1 MRARVL
7 IAGLCVLVA
16 LGCARRAKKPA
27 ATDEPVAQNPAP
39 KAGGPKDKAD
49 EPNWLTDPRFK
60 KDGEPGSPAAPGKGP
75 SATGKSDWGVSPP
88 QGGWQGGAPGA
99 PPQPPVQPPPGANP
113 PPLVVGGGT
122 PLGAAGRVV
131 ALAEMKDVHIF
142 MENASVVDG
151 KMPKPSAVYEALV
164 AAGSKKAAEHV
175 RLGSIVLTG
184 ATQRESIWAYDYN
197 ALTNGGLAVSQN
209 GVETLTA
216 AELKQ
221 RLGK

>member
-1 MRARVL
+1 MGARVL
-7 IAGLCVLVA
+7 IAGLCLLVA

-27 ATDEPVAQNPAP
+27 ATDEPVAQNSPQQPVSP
-39 KAGGPKDKAD
+39 KAKAD

-60 KDGEPGSPAAPGKGP
+60 KDTEPGSPAAPGKGP

-88 QGGWQGGAPGA
+88 AGGWQGGAQ
-99 PPQPPVQPPPGANP
+99 PPAQPPVQPPPGTQP

-131 ALAEMKDVHIF
+131 ALAEMKDIHLFI
-142 MENASVVDG
+142 ENASVVDG
-151 KMPKPSAVYEALV
+151 KMPKPSEIYEALV
-164 AAGSKKAAEHV
+164 AGGAKKAAEHV

-184 ATQRESIWAYDYN
+184 ATQRESIWAYDAG
-197 ALTNGGLAVSQN
+197 ALTKGGYAISQN

>member
-1 MRARVL
+1 MSARVL

-16 LGCARRAKKPA
+16 LGCARRAKKPTG
-27 ATDEPVAQNPAP
+27 TDEPVAQNAPQQPAAP
-39 KAGGPKDKAD
+39 KGKAD

-60 KDGEPGSPAAPGKGP
+60 KDTEPGSPVTPGKGP

-88 QGGWQGGAPGA
+88 QGGWQGGAQ
-99 PPQPPVQPPPGANP
+99 PPAQPPVQPL
-113 PPLVVGGGT
+113 PLVVGGGT

-131 ALAEMKDVHIF
+131 ALAEMKDIHIF

-164 AAGSKKAAEHV
+164 AAGAKKAAEHV

-184 ATQRESIWAYDYN
+184 ATQRESIWAYDYA
-197 ALTNGGLAVSQN
+197 ALTNGGYAISQN
-209 GVETLTA
+209 GVEMLSA

>member
-1 MRARVL
+1 MGARVL

-27 ATDEPVAQNPAP
+27 ATDEPVAQNAPQQPAAP
-39 KAGGPKDKAD
+39 KAKAD

-60 KDGEPGSPAAPGKGP
+60 KDGEPGSPGKGP
-75 SATGKSDWGVSPP
+75 SATGKSDWGVTPP
-88 QGGWQGGAPGA
+88 TGGWQGGAQPPV
-99 PPQPPVQPPPGANP
+99 PPQPPQPGTNP
-113 PPLVVGGGT
+113 PPLAPGSGT
-122 PLGAAGRVV
+122 PLGAAGRAV
-131 ALAEMKDVHIF
+131 ALAEMKDVHLFI
-142 MENASVVDG
+142 ENASVVDG
-151 KMPKPSAVYEALV
+151 RMPKPSAVYEALV

-184 ATQRESIWAYDYN
+184 ATQRESIWAYDYS
-197 ALTNGGLAVSQN
+197 ALTNGGYAVSQN

>member
-1 MRARVL
+1 MGARVL

-27 ATDEPVAQNPAP
+27 ATDEPVAQNTPQQPAP
-39 KAGGPKDKAD
+39 PKAKAD
-49 EPNWLTDPRFK
+49 EPNWLTDPRFNSK
-60 KDGEPGSPAAPGKGP
+60 AGEPGAPAVPGKGP
-75 SATGKSDWGVSPP
+75 SATGKTDWGVTPP
-88 QGGWQGGAPGA
+88 QGGWQGGSN
-99 PPQPPVQPPPGANP
+99 PPQPPVPPQPGTNP

-122 PLGAAGRVV
+122 PLGAAGRAV

-197 ALTNGGLAVSQN
+197 ALTNGGYAVTQN